1 MKTAI
6 PFPTKLF
13 QLHQKQLL
21 AITHEHLK
29 HRDFI
34 FLSAI
39 KKTNPQINTSNYP
52 RNHNK
57 NKFYSKK
64 NPIKTGKFLTIKVDG
79 KT

>member
-39 KKTNPQINTSNYP
+39 KKKTQINTSNYP

-64 NPIKTGKFLTIKVDG
+64 NPRKTWKFLIIKVDG